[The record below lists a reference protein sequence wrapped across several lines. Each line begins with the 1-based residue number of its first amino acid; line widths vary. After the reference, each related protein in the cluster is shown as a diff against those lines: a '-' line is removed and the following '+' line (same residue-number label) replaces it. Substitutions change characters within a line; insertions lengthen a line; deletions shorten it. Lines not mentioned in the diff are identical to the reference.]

1 MKIIAAVI
9 IGFCGF
15 TGLIYLFQEAFIFFP
30 VTMDRQSQQ
39 AIKKRFPRAEEL
51 TIDTADNKKLHG
63 WLVKPE
69 GAVKPPLVIYFGGNA
84 EEVSWLIGEAQW
96 LKGWAVCLMNYRG
109 YGLSE
114 GRPGEQALYSDALA
128 VYDSLARRAD
138 IDADRIVVMGRSIG
152 TGVATYL
159 AQHRL
164 VTAAIL
170 ICPFDSL
177 VSVGRKHYPFL
188 PVALLLKHC
197 FDSLSRASA
206 LRIPLLALL
215 AADDTIIPRESSL
228 RLIERWGG
236 PYTIKTVGGD
246 HNTLQE
252 YPGYWESIRE
262 FLNKL
267 RADS

>member
-1 MKIIAAVI
+1 MKTIAAFI

-15 TGLIYLFQEAFIFFP
+15 TGLLYVIQESLIFFP
-30 VTMDRQSQQ
+30 VSIDRAALQ

-84 EEVSWLIGEAQW
+84 EEVSWLINEAPK
-96 LKGWAVCLMNYRG
+96 LRNWAVCLMNYRG

-128 VYDSLARRAD
+128 VYDRLFKRGD
-138 IDADRIVVMGRSIG
+138 VDAQRIVVMGRSIG

-159 AQHRL
+159 AQHRPIKG
-164 VTAAIL
+164 AIL

-177 VSVGRKHYPFL
+177 VSVGKKHYPFL
-188 PVALLLKHC
+188 PVTLLLKHS
-197 FDSLSRASA
+197 FDSFSRAA
-206 LRIPLLALL
+206 AINIPLLALI
-215 AADDTIIPRESSL
+215 AKDDEIVPRESSL

-236 PYTIKTVGGD
+236 PGTTALIEGG
-246 HNTLQE
+246 HNTLQD
-252 YPGYWESIRE
+252 YPGYWESIQQ
-262 FLNKL
+262 FLKKL
-267 RADS
+267 Q